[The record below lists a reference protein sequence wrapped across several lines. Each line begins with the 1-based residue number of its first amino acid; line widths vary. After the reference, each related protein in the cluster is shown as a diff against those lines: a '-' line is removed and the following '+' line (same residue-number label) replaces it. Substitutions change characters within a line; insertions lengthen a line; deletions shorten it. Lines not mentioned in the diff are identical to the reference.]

1 MKCYLN
7 ELIRPGQNAFI
18 KGRHI
23 EDNIRLLSDVIDL
36 TAANEIPGS
45 ILLQIFVKSSIHLI
59 GIICFASWQIIAL
72 DQLFSNG

>member
-18 KGRHI
+18 KGKHI
-23 EDNIRLLSDVIDL
+23 GDKMRLLFNVIDL

-45 ILLQIFVKSSIHLI
+45 IFTADIFKAFNSLNWDFVFRVVLKY
-59 GIICFASWQIIAL
+59 CFGSTIV
-72 DQLFSNG
+72 SV